1 MWTSRKNPKVKLI
14 INSFSPPSSPL
25 FSLCLLHLLPPLFL
39 LFPVML
45 LSWLRVLVYDWVTL
59 LCLWSFFLLYI
70 YLSAPSIWF
79 YHLFVFFHS
88 VSCCLLLF
96 LPIFTSAPIPTP
108 FSCCSPRL
116 PASCYCNHL
125 FSQPVAHFL
134 IQPDVLLTDSV
145 WFCNSHVTNSFCS
158 SSKLLH
164 PTLNVAFCLTQLWC
178 VQHTSACKAALH
190 T

>member
-14 INSFSPPSSPL
+14 INSFFPPSSPL

-88 VSCCLLLF
+88 VPCGVSLLVIIFTYF
-96 LPIFTSAPIPTP
+96 LPPPQSQHP
-108 FSCCSPRL
+108 FLAALPVYLL
-116 PASCYCNHL
+116 PATAIIYL
-125 FSQPVAHFL
+125 VSQLHIFL
-134 IQPDVLLTDSV
+134 SSLMSYSLIPSD
-145 WFCNSHVTNSFCS
+145 FVTV
-158 SSKLLH
+158 
-164 PTLNVAFCLTQLWC
+164 T
-178 VQHTSACKAALH
+178 
-190 T
+190 